1 MNHSRL
7 DDYLDHSDD
16 LVARVRRAKE
26 AAQRK
31 MEEFGDPSEYE
42 ITIIHGR
49 KKEEP
54 VSESATQDSAAHP
67 LLLESPVT
75 NLANSDRK
83 SPRSAVKNERT
94 NIDPEFNATDARQK
108 EED

>member
-42 ITIIHGR
+42 ITIIRGR

-54 VSESATQDSAAHP
+54 TVTSEKVTQSSHPVSTPDTAQES
-67 LLLESPVT
+67 
-75 NLANSDRK
+75 
-83 SPRSAVKNERT
+83 ERQT
-94 NIDPEFNATDARQK
+94 TVELIEGDLCPPT
-108 EED
+108 EEE

>member
-42 ITIIHGR
+42 ITIIRGR

-54 VSESATQDSAAHP
+54 TVTSEQVTKSSHPVSTPEGDQQS
-67 LLLESPVT
+67 
-75 NLANSDRK
+75 
-83 SPRSAVKNERT
+83 ERQT
-94 NIDPEFNATDARQK
+94 TVELIEGDLRPPT
-108 EED
+108 EEE

>member
-1 MNHSRL
+1 MKHSQH

-42 ITIIHGR
+42 IIIIRGHGP
-49 KKEEP
+49 K
-54 VSESATQDSAAHP
+54 
-67 LLLESPVT
+67 ESPTTTIEEVT
-75 NLANSDRK
+75 QPSD
-83 SPRSAVKNERT
+83 SVSTPEGDQQNERQT
-94 NIDPEFNATDARQK
+94 IVELIEGDLPPA

>member
-1 MNHSRL
+1 MKHSQS

-16 LVARVRRAKE
+16 LVARVRRANE

-42 ITIIHGR
+42 ITIIRGR

-54 VSESATQDSAAHP
+54 TVKSEQVTQPSD
-67 LLLESPVT
+67 
-75 NLANSDRK
+75 LANTPQGHQQS
-83 SPRSAVKNERT
+83 ERET
-94 NIDPEFNATDARQK
+94 TVELIEGDLPPAR
-108 EED
+108 EE

>member
-1 MNHSRL
+1 MKHSQY

-42 ITIIHGR
+42 ITIIHSQ

-54 VSESATQDSAAHP
+54 PTVTIQEVTQPSD
-67 LLLESPVT
+67 
-75 NLANSDRK
+75 LANAPEGHQQS
-83 SPRSAVKNERT
+83 ERET
-94 NIDPEFNATDARQK
+94 TVELIEGDLRPPTQ
-108 EED
+108 EE